1 MPNVYEIQKKIT
13 SFHKINIVCNGT
25 ENTIKLVKVV
35 IQDYGAF
42 N

>member
-1 MPNVYEIQKKIT
+1 MCMKFKKKTKT

-25 ENTIKLVKVV
+25 KNTIKLVKVV